1 MAKCYIEIEGSPPE
15 LLYEDIR
22 DGKGNFIETAYH
34 NKERVKNVWEQ
45 MAKNIARTVREILIQ
60 QPELIPVFCEVYES
74 QKRKIPDVIS
84 ELREECLKNE

>member
-34 NKERVKNVWEQ
+34 NKKRVKSVWEQ
-45 MAKNIARTVREILIQ
+45 MAKNVARTVREILIQ
-60 QPELIPVFCEVYES
+60 NPELISVFAEFIKANKEEF
-74 QKRKIPDVIS
+74 PDSIFDW
-84 ELREECLKNE
+84 N